1 MQLITPADAAGRVTE
16 ALKSAAQ
23 ATGAGFDYL
32 VRTAKRESALNPAAQ
47 NPSSS
52 ARGLFQFIDSTW
64 LEVLKEEGANLGLGD
79 AAASVQ
85 KSSSG
90 RYVVQDPA
98 KRAELL
104 AMRDD
109 PQASALVAGAFTRRN
124 AAQLTA
130 ALGRPPS
137 EGELY
142 AAHFLGAKGASQL
155 VSLASASPDAS
166 AAAAFPAQAS
176 ANRAIFFDNGRPRSA
191 SEVYDRL
198 TAGATSTVS
207 VPSLAKVA
215 TGSVTRTTAVEDTTP
230 VFNNGVEDDKAAFH
244 SLFKTGR
251 RSPVS
256 AYVAQAWSSFGEA
269 GLAADV
275 TATSGS
281 NAAVATP
288 AYAPQPGREIA
299 RSPVAAQ
306 AVQAVNN
313 AAAPKRRAAAVPVP
327 TPREATAQPSPAAA
341 SSVEAAAARA
351 APAAQPAP
359 RPGGLIAFL
368 KTVFAAPAT
377 AQAGGVKSGGRP

>member
-16 ALKSAAQ
+16 ALKGAAQ

-47 NPSSS
+47 NPASS

-64 LEVLKEEGANLGLGD
+64 LQVLKEEGANLGLGD

-85 KSSSG
+85 KTSSG
-90 RYVVQDPA
+90 RYTVQDPA
-98 KRAELL
+98 RRAEIM

-124 AAQLTA
+124 AAHLTT

-155 VSLASASPDAS
+155 VSLASSSPDAS

-191 SEVYDRL
+191 SEVYDKL

-215 TGSVTRTTAVEDTTP
+215 TASVTRTAAVEDTTP
-230 VFNNGVEDDKAAFH
+230 AFNNGVEDDKAAFH

-256 AYVAQAWSSFGEA
+256 AYVAQAWSSYGEA

-275 TATSGS
+275 MSTSGS
-281 NAAVATP
+281 KAAAVATP
-288 AYAPQPGREIA
+288 AYAPQPAREIA
-299 RSPVAAQ
+299 RTSVAAQ
-306 AVQAVNN
+306 AVEAVNR
-313 AAAPKRRAAAVPVP
+313 AAAPKRRALAIPVP
-327 TPREATAQPSPAAA
+327 TPREALAQPSQAAGA
-341 SSVEAAAARA
+341 AVEAKAARA

-359 RPGGLIAFL
+359 QPGGLISFL
-368 KTVFAAPAT
+368 KTVFATPSTASTPAR
-377 AQAGGVKSGGRP
+377 SGGRP

>member
-85 KSSSG
+85 KNSSG
-90 RYVVQDPA
+90 RYTVQDPA

-207 VPSLAKVA
+207 VPSLSKVA
-215 TGSVTRTTAVEDTTP
+215 TASASKAVAAEDTTP

-281 NAAVATP
+281 RVAAVATP
-288 AYAPQPGREIA
+288 AYAPQPTREIA

-313 AAAPKRRAAAVPVP
+313 AAAPKRRIAAVPVP
-327 TPREATAQPSPAAA
+327 TPREAVAAPAAA
-341 SSVEAAAARA
+341 ASAPASTERA
-351 APAAQPAP
+351 VSAAQPAP
-359 RPGGLIAFL
+359 QPGGLMAFL

-377 AQAGGVKSGGRP
+377 AQAGGAKSGGRP